1 MEAPE
6 VSENIPEKS
15 YLIKK
20 VGDLKVLPFVAR
32 KMLDTMGDEKS
43 DKPPTCIDDTGFK
56 NDKKSCTVSINTISL
71 QEIRHD

>member
-32 KMLDTMGDEKS
+32 KMLDTMGDENCSPWGDNRKGPDINS
-43 DKPPTCIDDTGFK
+43 TGA
-56 NDKKSCTVSINTISL
+56 
-71 QEIRHD
+71 